1 MNARRRRR
9 PRAGSGVALQEIRG
23 SAKVNASARLP
34 RGDHGRLTPSLTLF
48 KFGNVYTCMPPRWAH
63 TRVTFVITW
72 YWCGAVG
79 GCAFDIIYVTT
90 SLQEQKKTMATEA
103 DRQLWALVHQIE
115 ALAPELD
122 PKSIRMAA
130 DRISFLGRSTR
141 FTAAGEAGDTSGPK
155 RQKGGSLT
163 DGALPDAGHYA
174 LQKRLVSPAS
184 FIRSLLRRRETLSL
198 PSTVAAEKQPAETDV
213 WGLCQE
219 YEEEMFD
226 SMDDDINR
234 NAAYARAFAAVPS
247 TQLRWLEI
255 GCGAAA
261 TLTRIALANGPQNIH
276 VTAFEVNADCAAAA
290 AAEVRRSHGDCVN
303 VVVGPSTDTSLLAPP
318 SARFD
323 VLLHEIFGVF
333 ASSEGCVQMLAHGS
347 EHYLA
352 PRRAPP
358 RSVPVRPRVRD
369 VHLHGLRHAY
379 ALAKS
384 RGLRRARRALP
395 PAARCIPSRSGTFYS
410 PCELRSEDLDACED
424 ILLDSLRAPN
434 VLQVPRAPIGEMS
447 LARSS
452 AVLDMQDFGG
462 SARTKRETGATEEVQ
477 TREHLF
483 TIARDGVL
491 NCLAVFI
498 WVDLGIGPAA
508 EISADEMS
516 PGPADGFAHRF
527 PFGADSGAGAA
538 AVAAAESGVR
548 LNDFTSLCTPDTVR
562 ERTHATN
569 WFNPLLLLPQ
579 PTAVRSGDRL
589 RVLSRSAADSIRPSY
604 AFELKHI
611 PRNGDAGSDGVP
623 LGVINVEFNDI
634 YPYYG

>member
-1 MNARRRRR
+1 ME
-9 PRAGSGVALQEIRG
+9 PTVA
-23 SAKVNASARLP
+23 
-34 RGDHGRLTPSLTLF
+34 D
-48 KFGNVYTCMPPRWAH
+48 
-63 TRVTFVITW
+63 
-72 YWCGAVG
+72 
-79 GCAFDIIYVTT
+79 
-90 SLQEQKKTMATEA
+90 QK
-103 DRQLWALVHQIE
+103 LWSLVHQIE

-122 PKSIRMAA
+122 SKSLRMAA

-141 FTAAGEAGDTSGPK
+141 FTGAGDAGNAGDTSGSK
-155 RQKGGSLT
+155 HQNGGSLA
-163 DGALPDAGHYA
+163 DRALPDAGYYT
-174 LQKRLVSPAS
+174 LQKRLVGPAS
-184 FIRSLLRRRETLSL
+184 FIRSLLRRRETLTL
-198 PSTVAAEKQPAETDV
+198 CSTVAAEKQPAETDV

-234 NAAYARAFAAVPS
+234 NAAYARAFAAVPTS
-247 TQLRWLEI
+247 QLRWLEI

-261 TLTRIALANGPQNIH
+261 TLTKIALANGPQNLH
-276 VTAFEVNADCAAAA
+276 LTAFEVNADCAAAA
-290 AAEVRRSHGDCVN
+290 AAEVRRSHGDRVN
-303 VVVGPSTDTSLLAPP
+303 IVVGPSTDTSLLGPPP

-323 VLLHEIFGVF
+323 ILLHEIFGVF

-347 EHYLA
+347 QHYLA
-352 PRRAPP
+352 PRRDTA
-358 RSVPVRPRVRD
+358 RNVPVRPRVRD
-369 VHLHGLRHAY
+369 VHLHGLCHAY

-384 RGLRRARRALP
+384 RRLRKARQAQP

-410 PCELRSEDLDACED
+410 PCELRAEDLDACED
-424 ILLDSLRAPN
+424 ILLDSLRAPK

-462 SARTKRETGATEEVQ
+462 SAQAKRETGAVEAVQ
-477 TREHLF
+477 TREHVF
-483 TIARDGVL
+483 SIARNGVL
-491 NCLAVFI
+491 NCLGVFI

-508 EISADEMS
+508 EISDDETEISEGEMS
-516 PGPADGFAHRF
+516 GGPAEGFAHRF

-548 LNDFTSLCTPDTVR
+548 LNDFTSLCTPDTIR

-589 RVLSRSAADSIRPSY
+589 QVVSRSAADSIRPSY
-604 AFELKHI
+604 AFELQHF
-611 PRNGDAGSDGVP
+611 PLDGEAGSDGVP
-623 LGVINVEFNDI
+623 LGVLNVEFNDI